1 MKNNVEMHF
10 CIELERSG
18 EKTALFYASAR
29 EQSLFVLSYDQEFL
43 LESFNEVR
51 NYFSETQGVAVLDSI
66 SNYTGPYRSD
76 SLGSKFVGYNAN
88 VLAAIFT
95 PLMVLI
101 KTAPQRF
108 SNLLEETVPDDL
120 LFMFLLDKTLILI
133 YKNADESIK
142 VQIIHSQKQFLEDTL
157 ADVFEKNIGMREAVL
172 MEISHRLPP
181 SSEIG
186 STLVTGLIAQL
197 LCCAHLLQITG
208 GVIEAHKEA
217 QEITIPKYPWANNAQ
232 NN

>member
-1 MKNNVEMHF
+1 MHF

-18 EKTALFYASAR
+18 EKTALFFASTQ

-43 LESFNEVR
+43 VESFNEVR
-51 NYFSETQGVAVLDSI
+51 NYFSETQSVAVLDSI

-76 SLGSKFVGYNAN
+76 SLGSKFVGHNAN

-101 KTAPQRF
+101 QTAPQKF
-108 SNLLEETVPDDL
+108 SNLLEEAVPDDL
-120 LFMFLLDKTLILI
+120 LFMFLLEKALIVI
-133 YKNADESIK
+133 YKNEGESLK
-142 VQIIHSQKQFLEDTL
+142 VQIINSQKQFLEDTM
-157 ADVFEKNIGMREAVL
+157 AQAFEKKPGMREAL
-172 MEISHRLPP
+172 LLEISHKLPP

-197 LCCAHLLQITG
+197 LCSAHLMQIAG
-208 GVIEAHKEA
+208 EAIEV
-217 QEITIPKYPWANNAQ
+217 QQDLPDIEIPRYPWASNARNN
-232 NN
+232 